1 MLVQGFDATQAYQPF
16 QGREVKFLPYRD
28 AGKGPSLYELHVIDV
43 LRGVHKA
50 RQLGWVDFKSFD
62 IKTYEH
68 YEKVENG
75 DWNWIIPGKFLAFA
89 TPKGQPTKSYEL
101 SPCMLVLPLCPPPS
115 DMIADFVCS
124 NSLPAYYVEHFKKI
138 GVTTVVRLNEKL
150 YDERDFTNYGQYLEA
165 SPFFFFLRPSLSL
178 KSHFCFPSPL
188 AKKASATMTC
198 RTLMV
203 TTHQIIS

>member
-1 MLVQGFDATQAYQPF
+1 
-16 QGREVKFLPYRD
+16 
-28 AGKGPSLYELHVIDV
+28 
-43 LRGVHKA
+43 
-50 RQLGWVDFKSFD
+50 
-62 IKTYEH
+62 
-68 YEKVENG
+68 
-75 DWNWIIPGKFLAFA
+75 
-89 TPKGQPTKSYEL
+89 
-101 SPCMLVLPLCPPPS
+101 
-115 DMIADFVCS
+115 MIADFVCS